1 MIILPRKIASRRGSS
16 LVEFALVC
24 FQLLLMIFAA
34 FEFARLIVVYTT
46 VANAARIGV
55 RYAIVHGGKRCLD
68 AACPVPPGLDGPS
81 GPGSTANVETV
92 VREYAG
98 VGLLDLGRLTV
109 IVSYPDASNV
119 PGSRVTVTTGYAYDP
134 WAVVPLNVP
143 LGTTTQ
149 GVITF

>member
-1 MIILPRKIASRRGSS
+1 MIILPRNTASRRGSS

-46 VANAARIGV
+46 VANASRVGV
-55 RYAIVHGGKRCLD
+55 RYAIVHGNTSTASG
-68 AACPVPPGLDGPS
+68 VNGPS
-81 GPGSTANVETV
+81 GPGANPANVVNV
-92 VREYAG
+92 VRDYAG
-98 VGLLDLGRLTV
+98 VGLLDLSRLTV
-109 IVSYPDASNV
+109 IVAYPDASNA

-134 WAVVPLNVP
+134 WAVVPLRVP

>member
-55 RYAIVHGGKRCLD
+55 RYAIVHGGTSS
-68 AACPVPPGLDGPS
+68 ATGVNGPS
-81 GPGSTANVETV
+81 GPGANPQNV
-92 VREYAG
+92 VDVVNNYAG
-98 VGLLDLGRLTV
+98 VGLLNLSRLTV
-109 IVSYPDASNV
+109 RVSYPDASNA
-119 PGSRVTVTTGYAYDP
+119 PGSRVTVTTNYAYDP
-134 WAVVPLNVP
+134 WAVLPLNVP